1 MTISSPSPRPSPS
14 REREL
19 RVRTFFAV
27 ELSAGIHS
35 KLVALKRE
43 LSNLGA
49 AVRWTRDE
57 NLHATVKF
65 LGAVAEGRLPELRA
79 ALAQAVGTTPPLAAA
94 VRGMGVFPTMK
105 RPRVVWVGLR
115 CPPLGQLAAT
125 VDATLAPLGFEPETR
140 PFAAHITLGRVR
152 DTRGWPRLEAAV
164 HTHWDDDF
172 GACTLAEL
180 VAFRSDLR
188 RDGALYTKL
197 WSIRFGG

>member
-14 REREL
+14 RERET

-27 ELSAGIHS
+27 EVSAAIHA
-35 KLVALKRE
+35 KLVRLKHE
-43 LSNLGA
+43 LSDCGA

-65 LGAVAEGRLPELRA
+65 LGSVAEGRLPELRTVLTQ
-79 ALAQAVGTTPPLAAA
+79 ALGTTPPLSAA
-94 VRGMGVFPTMK
+94 VQGMGAFPTPR
-105 RPRVVWVGLR
+105 RPRVVWVGLH
-115 CPPLGQLAAT
+115 CPPLSEVAGA
-125 VDATLAPLGFEPETR
+125 VDGALAPLGFEPETR

-152 DTRGWPRLEAAV
+152 DARGWPRLEAALRA
-164 HTHWDDDF
+164 HWDDDF